1 MKEEVKKQ
9 KLTLAIDK
17 SVIEKA
23 KSEGINIS
31 NLTEEIL
38 SAVTS
43 NISEHDQSS
52 LVKMYENFF
61 DALKPYLK
69 KYGIS
74 IEVGT
79 SHGYFKKIR
88 IPIPIKL
95 DHNGLSYPHYPKDDM
110 TASMLSFSLISKHE
124 PAVITPQVVDILS
137 KLHDPTEILKGF
149 LETIIETSKKNKQK
163 IQQFKFAL
171 GMVKAL
177 YEGDETLV
185 EK

>member
-1 MKEEVKKQ
+1 LKEDTKKQ

-38 SAVTS
+38 TAVTS
-43 NISEHDQSS
+43 NISEYDQNN
-52 LVKMYENFF
+52 LVKMYESYFNT
-61 DALKPYLK
+61 LKPYLE
-69 KYGIS
+69 KYGIE
-74 IEVGT
+74 IEVGNT
-79 SHGYFKKIR
+79 FGKFGEIR
-88 IPIPIKL
+88 TPVPINL
-95 DHNGLSYPHYPKDDM
+95 DHSGLSYAKYPNDDLTTSM
-110 TASMLSFSLISKHE
+110 FAASLFTKSK
-124 PAVITPQVVDILS
+124 VTIITPNVVDVLN
-137 KLHDPTEILKGF
+137 KLHDPTKILQIF
-149 LETIIETSKKNKQK
+149 LEKIIDASKKNKEK

-177 YEGDETLV
+177 SEGDETSI